1 MTRNLTGE
9 DYCQDCEQSGFWW
22 NGWDRE
28 PCGNCEKGQQ
38 VKVWWVPPWM
48 KYRKEVDDEKQGKN
62 DSGESGVTEG
72 GKDRFGSSSAH
83 C

>member
-9 DYCQDCEQSGFWW
+9 DYCQDCENSGFWW

-48 KYRKEVDDEKQGKN
+48 KYQHPQPVGPPD
-62 DSGESGVTEG
+62 
-72 GKDRFGSSSAH
+72 KDRGGGEAASRGPTTSEPPTSGA
-83 C
+83 